1 MFRNPPPPPL
11 FLSAAVIFDRPFQ
24 FSAIRTAP
32 EDKEGAAFGASRQV
46 PLFDRINIQ
55 YMAAWWTQASSCI
68 YLSFELQSSSK

>member
-24 FSAIRTAP
+24 FSAISTAP

-46 PLFDRINIQ
+46 PLFDRTNIR
-55 YMAAWWTQASSCI
+55 YMAAW
-68 YLSFELQSSSK
+68 